1 LIVVDGGIGQVNAA
15 TRAVEES
22 GVTGLAVCGL
32 AKRLEEV
39 WQAGSED
46 PIILP
51 RASEE
56 LFLLQ
61 RLRDESH
68 RFALTAS
75 RRKRSNAISS
85 SLLEIPGLGEKRV
98 MALLNRFGS
107 AKRLKIA
114 TLDEISDVAGIGSD
128 LAGQV
133 LERLKLDQ

>member
-1 LIVVDGGIGQVNAA
+1 
-15 TRAVEES
+15 
-22 GVTGLAVCGL
+22 VTGLAVCGL

-39 WQAGSED
+39 WIPGNEN
-46 PIILP
+46 PVILP

-75 RRKRSNAISS
+75 RRKRSSAISS
-85 SLLEIPGLGEKRV
+85 SLLELPGLGDRRV
-98 MALLNRFGS
+98 AALLKRFGS

-114 TLDEISDVAGIGSD
+114 SQAEISDVAGIGPE
-128 LAGQV
+128 LASQI
-133 LERLKLDQ
+133 LERLKQE